1 MPRLFVSYARPER
14 ELVEALIADLR
25 RAGYDAFFDEQLTGG
40 QGWWEQLLTR
50 IEQCDAFIPALSR
63 TYVNS
68 LPCRREGDYAHGLG
82 KPFLPIMLE
91 DMNPAECAD
100 YIADAHCVSYV
111 QGDSSAAIDLMRAL
125 MNLPPSPA
133 LPEPMPERPEIP
145 VTYVAAAIRSAKD
158 RVESIADLTRADQVV
173 LLSDLKMLLS
183 GSHSST
189 AFDLLREF
197 AARTDLTVQVAKEID
212 ALLPRDSPSPAPA
225 ADVAPRAPQAPAS
238 LPPVADAVPVARAP
252 EPKPAAAPTPGPA
265 PGTKAQD
272 RPSAPPDTR
281 TEPAQAVTETET
293 DPATGVPGVGTG
305 ARTRRFAGRRALIAA
320 GVGDAGLIGTL
331 CFAPWFY
338 DFRSGPNRDAS
349 AITAPSM
356 YHGDYH
362 NVPALLTVGVAVL
375 ALIVTGARLRRQ
387 RTAGGGALGVIS
399 RIAPPVLGVLALVG
413 VAVAIAAVREPPH
426 TRIGHVLA
434 VVFAIGALVAAFV
447 AAFRPRAR
455 KVEQVDVDANSGW
468 L

>member
-14 ELVEALIADLR
+14 DLVEALIADLR

-40 QGWWEQLLTR
+40 QGWWDQLLTR
-50 IEQCDAFIPALSR
+50 IEQCDAFIPALSH

-82 KPFLPIMLE
+82 KPILPIMLE

-212 ALLPRDSPSPAPA
+212 ALLPRDSPPPAPA
-225 ADVAPRAPQAPAS
+225 ADVAPRAPQAPVS
-238 LPPVADAVPVARAP
+238 LPPVADPEPVARAP
-252 EPKPAAAPTPGPA
+252 EPKPAPA
-265 PGTKAQD
+265 PSPLPKAQD
-272 RPSAPPDTR
+272 RPPAPPDAR
-281 TEPAQAVTETET
+281 TEPAKAVTGT
-293 DPATGVPGVGTG
+293 DPATGVPGAPGVRTG
-305 ARTRRFAGRRALIAA
+305 ERTRRFLGRRAAIAA
-320 GVGDAGLIGTL
+320 GLGNAGLIGTL

-362 NVPALLTVGVAVL
+362 NVPALLTLGVAVL
-375 ALIVTGARLRRQ
+375 ALIVIGARLRRH
-387 RTAGGGALGVIS
+387 RTAGRGALGVLV
-399 RIAPPVLGVLALVG
+399 RIAPPVLGILALVG

-434 VVFAIGALVAAFV
+434 VVFAVGALVAACI
-447 AAFRPRAR
+447 AAFGPRAR
-455 KVEQVDVDANSGW
+455 KVEQVDIEPNSGW